1 MASLRD
7 IRKRIRSIKSQQK
20 ITRAMK
26 LVSASKLRRAQQAIV
41 AARPYA
47 EGLRHVILHVAE
59 RAGENEHPLLAKR
72 EHVNKA
78 LVVVFTS
85 DRGMAGAF
93 NANAIRAAE
102 RFLRDNLAAPGPGDA
117 TKIKVIEL
125 GTIGRRGRDY
135 FRRKNLAIRNEY
147 AGVYDGMSFTR
158 AREIADEIAKAF
170 VEQDLDAV
178 YFVYNEFKSAM
189 TQIVRVEQLLPIA
202 PENPSDG
209 SPAGG
214 VPDMPRSGA
223 TTGDESHKPD
233 SQLDYVYEPERAKLL
248 DSLLPRYLATQVWR
262 TLLESL
268 ASEHG
273 ARMSAMESAT
283 KNATEL
289 IGKYTLVYNRAR
301 QAAITKELMEIV
313 SGSEAQKG

>member
-102 RFLRDNLAAPGPGDA
+102 RFLRDNLAAPGSGDA

-135 FRRKNLAIRNEY
+135 FRRKYLAIRNEY

-189 TQIVRVEQLLPIA
+189 TQIVRVEQLLPISA
-202 PENPSDG
+202 DK
-209 SPAGG
+209 PADDL
-214 VPDMPRSGA
+214 PA
-223 TTGDESHKPD
+223 DESHKPD

>member
-102 RFLRDNLAAPGPGDA
+102 RFLRDNLAAPGSGDA

-189 TQIVRVEQLLPIA
+189 TQIVRVEQLLPISA
-202 PENPSDG
+202 DK
-209 SPAGG
+209 PADDL
-214 VPDMPRSGA
+214 PA
-223 TTGDESHKPD
+223 DESHKPD

>member
-47 EGLRHVILHVAE
+47 EGLRHVIQHVAE

-72 EHVNKA
+72 EQVNKA

-93 NANAIRAAE
+93 NANSIRAAE
-102 RFLRDNLAAPGPGDA
+102 RFLKDKAAE
-117 TKIKVIEL
+117 IRVIEL

-135 FRRKNLAIRNEY
+135 FRRKNMAIRNEY
-147 AGVYDGMSFTR
+147 PAVYEGMSFAR
-158 AREIADEIAKAF
+158 AKEIADEIAKAF

-178 YFVYNEFKSAM
+178 YFVYSEFKSAM

-202 PENPSDG
+202 ADKPGDDL
-209 SPAGG
+209 PA
-214 VPDMPRSGA
+214 D
-223 TTGDESHKPD
+223 DSHMPD
-233 SQLDYVYEPERAKLL
+233 SQQDYLYEPEREKLL

-289 IGKYTLVYNRAR
+289 IGTYTLAYNRAR

>member
-1 MASLRD
+1 VASLRD

-47 EGLRHVILHVAE
+47 EGLRQVIVHVAE
-59 RAGENEHPLLAKR
+59 RAGENDHPLLAKR

-78 LVVVFTS
+78 LVIVFTS

-93 NANAIRAAE
+93 NANAIRATE
-102 RFLRDNLAAPGPGDA
+102 RFLRDKADEI
-117 TKIKVIEL
+117 KIVEL

-135 FRRKNLAIRNEY
+135 FRRKKLAIRNEY
-147 AGVYDGMSFTR
+147 AGVYDGMSFSR
-158 AREIADEIAKAF
+158 AKEIADEIAKAF

-178 YFVYNEFKSAM
+178 YFVYNEFKSAI

-202 PENPSDG
+202 SDA
-209 SPAGG
+209 PADGL
-214 VPDMPRSGA
+214 PA
-223 TTGDESHKPD
+223 DESHKPD
-233 SQLDYVYEPERAKLL
+233 STLDYVYEPERGLL
-248 DSLLPRYLATQVWR
+248 LNSLLPRYLATQVWR

-273 ARMSAMESAT
+273 ARMAAMESAT
-283 KNATEL
+283 KNASEL
-289 IGKYTLVYNRAR
+289 IGKYTLEYNRAR